1 MNTEYKKILYET
13 LEKVHQSI
21 DNVEPDE
28 LPGLVHAEIEIPTT
42 MENGDQQ
49 MRFLNQAQYQT
60 TRKDKETL
68 GRKIKSIRFGL
79 SYNLADFGQL
89 FDPPASVTNVSRWE
103 TGKNLPNKK
112 RLKVIADLAGITVT
126 DLLKGGE

>member
-28 LPGLVHAEIEIPTT
+28 LPGLVHAEIEILTT

-49 MRFLNQAQYQT
+49 MRFLNQTQYQT

-89 FDPPASVTNVSRWE
+89 FDPPASATNVSRWE